1 MGQEVHIHKELAA
14 LGDLV
19 RRLMLTFQIWFKWLL
34 VGRKPHIISRP
45 CREAFTPEGKPA
57 EKWEIRYLPSGRID
71 MVREAID

>member
-1 MGQEVHIHKELAA
+1 MGQEVHIHQELAA

-19 RRLMLTFQIWFKWLL
+19 RKLTLTFQIWWAEILEN
-34 VGRKPHIISRP
+34 PIISRP

-71 MVREAID
+71 MVRQAIE

>member
-1 MGQEVHIHKELAA
+1 MGQEVHIHQELAA

-19 RRLMLTFQIWFKWLL
+19 RKLMLTFQIWFKWQKC
-34 VGRKPHIISRP
+34 VENHIISVP

-71 MVREAID
+71 MVRQAID